1 MKDRESGVDDSPE
14 YLRHLIANADAVDL
28 TDRAILQEIKLL
40 VKILATSACRR
51 ALAQLEIEPGSLIP
65 WNRMETCGLEAVA
78 AFARAQ
84 RNTSGTE

>member
-1 MKDRESGVDDSPE
+1 MKDRESGGDDSSE
-14 YLRHLIANADAVDL
+14 YICHLIANADAENL
-28 TDRAILQEIKLL
+28 TDRVILREIKFL

-84 RNTSGTE
+84 RNTAGPE